1 MLTSQYF
8 NCLSVVHVC
17 TLGAPVVQSCQG
29 DKLHTKGLVP
39 SEFDKWHG
47 YISFVLG
54 TSGTNSAHELGQ
66 NQNYNKLF
74 LNNK

>member
-1 MLTSQYF
+1 M
-8 NCLSVVHVC
+8 
-17 TLGAPVVQSCQG
+17 QSCQG

-54 TSGTNSAHELGQ
+54 TSGMNSAHELGQ